1 MKIPFVNL
9 IEQYKSIKTEIDFK
23 ISEVISNANF
33 IGGNYVEQFEVDFAN
48 LIGVNHCISVANGT
62 DSLYIIMKMLGINE
76 EHEVLTVSNSWI
88 SSSETISQTGAKP
101 VFIDIN
107 PDYYSIDESLIEKK
121 INSKTKAIIPV
132 HLYGQACNMDIIMKI
147 AQKHDLYV
155 IEDCA
160 QAHLAEF
167 NNQTVGS
174 FGIASSF
181 SFYPGKNLGAYG
193 DAGCILTNN
202 SKLAKLFRMYAR
214 HGGLKKHEHIIEGIN
229 SRMDNIQAAVLTTK
243 LKYLDN
249 WTLKRISRAKLYSKL
264 LNEVD
269 EVTVPAIRP
278 NSKHVF
284 HVYVVRAKQRDRLS
298 KFLNLNGIQTGIHY
312 PKILPELDAYQYLN
326 LEKTEFKISSQ
337 YQNEILSLPIFPEL
351 KDEEI
356 MYIVEKTKEFYK
368 N

>member
-23 ISEVISNANF
+23 ISEVISNSDF
-33 IGGNYVEQFEVDFAN
+33 IGGKYVEQFEVEFAK

-76 EHEVLTVSNSWI
+76 EHEVITVSNSWI

-132 HLYGQACNMDIIMKI
+132 HLYGQACKMDVIMKI
-147 AQKHDLYV
+147 AQKYDLYV

-167 NNQTVGS
+167 NNQIVGS
-174 FGIASSF
+174 FGVASSF

-202 SKLAKLFRMYAR
+202 SKLAKLFRMYSR

-243 LKYLDN
+243 LKYLDS

-264 LNEVD
+264 LNELD
-269 EVTVPAIRP
+269 EVKAPAIRP

-284 HVYVVRAKQRDRLS
+284 HLYVIRTKQRDKLS

-312 PKILPELDAYQYLN
+312 PKILPELEAYQYLN
-326 LEKTEFKISSQ
+326 LKKIEFNISSQ

-351 KDEEI
+351 KDEDI
-356 MYIVEKTKEFYK
+356 IYVVEKIKEFFK
-368 N
+368 I